1 MTDAIAELLLRYE
14 LGDFSPRV
22 RTRLAAIFRDD
33 PPDALELLAKAA
45 AFVGITGATDATFAR
60 VEASSSSRT
69 QCDQNAATVKN
80 KERRT

>member
-22 RTRLAAIFRDD
+22 RARLAAIFRDD

-45 AFVGITGATDATFAR
+45 AFVGITGPTR
-60 VEASSSSRT
+60 RSPASKLAHVLEPSL
-69 QCDQNAATVKN
+69 
-80 KERRT
+80 

>member
-22 RTRLAAIFRDD
+22 RARLAAIFRDD

-45 AFVGITGATDATFAR
+45 AFLGITGATEATLAR
-60 VEASSSSRT
+60 IETSSCSRT
-69 QCDQNAATVKN
+69 LVVENAVTVRR
-80 KERRT
+80 KESRT